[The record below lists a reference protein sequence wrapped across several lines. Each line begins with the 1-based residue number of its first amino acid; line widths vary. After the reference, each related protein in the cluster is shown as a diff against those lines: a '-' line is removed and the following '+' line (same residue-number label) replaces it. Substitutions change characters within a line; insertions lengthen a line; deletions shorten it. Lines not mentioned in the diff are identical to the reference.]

1 MGRWLK
7 VGGLGAALVLYVW
20 FAAVKNRDLVKER
33 KASRRS
39 I

>member
-1 MGRWLK
+1 MRSWLT
-7 VGGLGAALVLYVW
+7 VAGAGLGLVLYVW
-20 FAAVKNRDLVKER
+20 FAAVKNREDVKKR